1 MEKGV
6 EGGQKK
12 ERAALRTSSGWKAE
26 VDGDGTE
33 GKECHATTL
42 DLRVDYILLFALV
55 PRALLE

>member
-1 MEKGV
+1 M